1 MDWSMYV
8 HAFQSVVMSIGV
20 DRQVPNSDEF
30 FFDIFC
36 AGRMSVT
43 CCNHLH
49 NNAITHSRSCL
60 TIPACVI
67 QFMSQPPASAR
78 STSAWATMKGVKPNT
93 VRRSSRLSLKEKR
106 IGPPLEAEF
115 EPSAHKKAKVEPRVI
130 DSELPL
136 LPEDKVKLC
145 TTLNQPKLSF
155 SIHEARQHLCSV
167 DSRFASLFA
176 QLDLKVYDELRSG
189 KVKEL
194 NLFRVLTTSILG
206 QQISWLAARSIMYKF
221 CRLFAP
227 DLPLQPNLDAV
238 NKDELPFPTPLQVI
252 KATDDQLRRAGLSTA
267 KIKYV
272 RDVARRFSDGRLD
285 VRKIIHMNPEAC
297 IAELTQVKGV
307 GRWTAEMLLMFALRS
322 PDILPVGDLGVQRGI
337 IKFYL
342 SNSAGPKIS
351 ERKRK
356 DDYVHH
362 DENKAPGFLPSN
374 SLSLEQLVSRSQ
386 GNKTKKH
393 MYLDPDEMSV
403 LAASWAPYRSVA
415 CMFMWSIEG

>member
-1 MDWSMYV
+1 MYV

-115 EPSAHKKAKVEPRVI
+115 EPSAHKKTKVEPRVI

-145 TTLNQPKLSF
+145 TTLN
-155 SIHEARQHLCSV
+155 
-167 DSRFASLFA
+167 
-176 QLDLKVYDELRSG
+176 
-189 KVKEL
+189 
-194 NLFRVLTTSILG
+194 
-206 QQISWLAARSIMYKF
+206 
-221 CRLFAP
+221 
-227 DLPLQPNLDAV
+227 
-238 NKDELPFPTPLQVI
+238 
-252 KATDDQLRRAGLSTA
+252 
-267 KIKYV
+267 
-272 RDVARRFSDGRLD
+272 
-285 VRKIIHMNPEAC
+285 
-297 IAELTQVKGV
+297 
-307 GRWTAEMLLMFALRS
+307 
-322 PDILPVGDLGVQRGI
+322 
-337 IKFYL
+337 
-342 SNSAGPKIS
+342 
-351 ERKRK
+351 
-356 DDYVHH
+356 
-362 DENKAPGFLPSN
+362 
-374 SLSLEQLVSRSQ
+374 LSLI
-386 GNKTKKH
+386 H
-393 MYLDPDEMSV
+393 
-403 LAASWAPYRSVA
+403 
-415 CMFMWSIEG
+415 I